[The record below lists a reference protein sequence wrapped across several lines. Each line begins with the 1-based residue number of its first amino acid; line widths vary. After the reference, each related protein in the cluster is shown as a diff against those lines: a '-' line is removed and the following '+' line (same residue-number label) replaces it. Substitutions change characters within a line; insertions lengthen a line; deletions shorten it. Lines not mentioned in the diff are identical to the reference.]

1 MRGVVLYYV
10 PGSFEAYPRRDVTTR
25 DPGPP
30 YAYPSQ
36 QAVFQT
42 TSRRAV
48 FRRLIFNTI
57 AALCLGF
64 ANIIYNPADDLLTNR
79 LPFLNAAGSINNRE
93 YVIQEIAALG
103 CIICW
108 VTIDPI

>member
-1 MRGVVLYYV
+1 MLYYV

-25 DPGPP
+25 GPGPP

-36 QAVFQT
+36 QGVFRT

-64 ANIIYNPADDLLTNR
+64 ADIIYNPADNLLTTQ
-79 LPFLNAAGSINNRE
+79 LPSLNTAGCINNQE
-93 YVIQEIAALG
+93 YIIQEIAALES
-103 CIICW
+103 IICW
-108 VTIDPI
+108 VIIDPT